1 MTAWLTR
8 SAASTGQNPTRPKH
22 AARSWSKRS
31 RSSMGSSLRTRL
43 HPFASHTCNATR
55 HAGCSSARANERTNE
70 PTNKINVQNPTVTRH
85 SPTHTLTHSLHR
97 REVKEGR
104 RRADTTR
111 TAEPTSTV
119 TLSLTVTHC
128 HSLSLTVTHSHSQ
141 SLTHSADFHFHCEL

>member
-1 MTAWLTR
+1 VTAWLTR

-70 PTNKINVQNPTVTRH
+70 PTNEINVQNPTVTRH
-85 SPTHTLTHSLHR
+85 SPTHTLTHSLHG

-104 RRADTTR
+104 RRAD

-119 TLSLTVTHC
+119 TLSLTVTP
-128 HSLSLTVTHSHSQ
+128 LTVTHSHSHLT
-141 SLTHSADFHFHCEL
+141 LTHSADFHFHCEL